1 MSLFIVALLVSAQ
14 APATQPAVDPAQ
26 QAPVAATSQ
35 KPKKIC
41 KIDEGDSA
49 SRMSKRVCKTAEEW
63 SGQPR
68 VESSRSGMSLS
79 GEAMQSH

>member
-14 APATQPAVDPAQ
+14 TPAAQPAVGPAQ
-26 QAPVAATSQ
+26 QAPVAATGQ

-63 SGQPR
+63 NGQPR